1 MAHRLSTYF
10 VNDMTTKINAMNS
23 LTGKQ
28 QFTNA
33 EDSIDRSDDQ
43 AAGGFTD
50 QTGVP
55 GDQRVQQ
62 FLIFF
67 TDGNPNAFRG
77 TFTYNGRQYDAV
89 AYTEGT
95 NGSCTDYVCGSDR
108 NLCDPITGNS
118 IGVPA
123 LPSGQWINGY
133 LNQMGCIFAVP
144 RTRLWSSE

>member
-1 MAHRLSTYF
+1 
-10 VNDMTTKINAMNS
+10 MTTKINAMNA
-23 LTGKQ
+23 LTGKRDV
-28 QFTNA
+28 TNA

-62 FLIFF
+62 YLIFF

-89 AYTEGT
+89 AYAEGT
-95 NGSCTDYVCGSDR
+95 NGACTGHICGSDR

-123 LPSGQWINGY
+123 LPTGNGSTATSTKWDVFLQY
-133 LNQMGCIFAVP
+133 PVP
-144 RTRLWSSE
+144 GYGPVSNVPPK